1 MEKTEILTQETFQ
14 KNIDFYVDK
23 LAQKKLDKLLIK
35 TPNKDDVVIL
45 LIDEYER
52 LKTQYEKFKTR
63 RIKC

>member
-52 LKTQYEKFKTR
+52 LKTQYEKFKT
-63 RIKC
+63 KGE